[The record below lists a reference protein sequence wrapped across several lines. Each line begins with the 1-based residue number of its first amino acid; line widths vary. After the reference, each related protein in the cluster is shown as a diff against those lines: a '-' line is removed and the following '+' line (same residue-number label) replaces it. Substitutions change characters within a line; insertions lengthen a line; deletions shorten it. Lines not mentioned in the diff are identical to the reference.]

1 MKFLLLFFV
10 FIFQLFSQPL
20 KEVSD
25 SIFEY
30 PLNTQNAEYNPVIS
44 PNSRY
49 IVFQS
54 NRPGGEG
61 GMDIWLSEN
70 QNYRDRMGKPRWSDP
85 VNFRELNTPGYEGAF
100 SIRFD
105 VTGNPVEIF
114 FTSAKTTDSK
124 RDGFAGLN
132 IYSTQKNPATGKWK
146 VPEHLNIVNS
156 NFDDKMP
163 AISPDGRVLVFSSNR
178 PGGFG
183 GFDLWVSYRDLAL
196 NTWSEPVNLGEKI
209 NTASNEIMPYYH
221 YDGLSIFFSSDRGNE
236 NFKFSFYVANFLNAD
251 FMVQTLEN
259 ANKEEQPYYSSKN
272 PLDFQEVFKLGRPFN
287 SEADDEGLSLS
298 HDGLWVY
305 YSSNRL
311 GGMGQFDIY
320 RSILPEELRRY
331 YPILFHGL
339 VMDGSEDAMIGLD
352 STLKIYNEK
361 GVVKT
366 ITSKRSGGE
375 LRAVNSENFRTMLS
389 TGSLYRVEVS
399 SPGFEPT
406 EVKLDLRGN
415 VERNKSKYV
424 KIVLLPV
431 KPIPKES
438 ETVDVTKKEP
448 PSDQKKPKE
457 LYIIVKD
464 YKTKKQIDTSKV
476 ILFTEEK
483 KDGVVLAK
491 KKTKYLLGEFPSKDF
506 EILTK
511 TPGYQDTTLTV
522 SVNDDKFKKDEDIVI
537 YTRRLKDI
545 AKIYNTI
552 LFFKFNE
559 HKVEDSHKEQLVPL
573 IAHLKNNAKDSI
585 EIAGHTDNVASKQF
599 NTYLSQKRA
608 DEIKKYLVEQGISPE
623 RLKTKAYWYS
633 QPIGDN
639 KTEDGRAK
647 NRRVD
652 FKKAN

>member
-1 MKFLLLFFV
+1 MKFLLLLLVLV
-10 FIFQLFSQPL
+10 FSLFSQPL
-20 KEVSD
+20 KEVSN
-25 SIFEY
+25 STFEY

-44 PNSRY
+44 PSSRY

-70 QNYRDRMGKPRWSDP
+70 QNYRDRMGKPRWADP
-85 VNFRELNTPGYEGAF
+85 VNFKELNTPGYEGAF

-105 VTGNPVEIF
+105 ADGNPVEIF

-132 IYSTQKNPATGKWK
+132 IYSTKKNPATGKWK
-146 VPEHLNIVNS
+146 VPEHINVVNS
-156 NFDDKMP
+156 TFDDKMP

-183 GFDLWVSYRDLAL
+183 GFDLWVSYRDLDL

-236 NFKFSFYVANFLNAD
+236 NFKFSFYAANFLHAD

-259 ANKEEQPYYSSKN
+259 TKKEEKRFYSSKN

-287 SEADDEGLSLS
+287 SEADDEGISLS
-298 HDGLWVY
+298 HDGMWVY

-311 GGMGQFDIY
+311 GGMGQFDVY

-339 VMDGSEDAMIGLD
+339 VMDGSEDVMIGLD

-375 LRAVNSENFRTMLS
+375 LRAVNAENFRTMLS
-389 TGSLYRVEVS
+389 TGSLYRVEIS

-415 VERNKSKYV
+415 VETNKSKYIKV
-424 KIVLLPV
+424 ALQPV

-448 PSDQKKPKE
+448 PSTDQNKPKE

-464 YKTKKQIDTSKV
+464 YKTKKQIDTATV
-476 ILFTEEK
+476 TLFTEDK
-483 KDGVVLAK
+483 KDGVVLEK
-491 KKTKYLLGEFPSKDF
+491 KKTKYVLGAFPSKDF
-506 EILTK
+506 EVLTK
-511 TPGYQDTTLTV
+511 TPGYQDTTLTI
-522 SVNDDKFKKDEDIVI
+522 SVNDAKFKKDEDIVI

-559 HKVEDSHKEQLVPL
+559 HKVEESHKEQMAPL
-573 IAHLKNNAKDSI
+573 IAHLKNNTKDVI

-608 DEIKKYLVEQGISPE
+608 EEIKKYLVEQGISHE
-623 RLKTKAYWYS
+623 RLK
-633 QPIGDN
+633 
-639 KTEDGRAK
+639 AK

-652 FKKAN
+652 FKKVN